1 MIYTRDIIGDQKNI
15 FFQALALGAVL
26 GACWDIFRFAGLFLP
41 KKGFAMIA
49 KDVLFCLWAGFI
61 TFSFLLNVNFGMPRG
76 YICFAEAAGFLAW
89 YISLGRVNFK
99 IAKLIKK
106 ALSTIFRPVLKIFAK
121 AFSAL
126 KKITGEVK
134 IFFGKIYLCQKKLLK
149 NRQRVLYNKLYLSK
163 RKAFSICGEKAGK
176 EHGSFERSGTEKEKE
191 HYPEDCSYCIRSI
204 SSLYP
209 DSNSGKNK

>member
-41 KKGFAMIA
+41 KKSLAMIA

-76 YICFAEAAGFLAW
+76 YICLAEAA
-89 YISLGRVNFK
+89 
-99 IAKLIKK
+99 
-106 ALSTIFRPVLKIFAK
+106 
-121 AFSAL
+121 FSVL

-149 NRQRVLYNKLYLSK
+149 NRQRVLYNKLCLSK

-191 HYPEDCSYCIRSI
+191 HYSARSARSWKDICS
-204 SSLYP
+204 
-209 DSNSGKNK
+209 